1 MVSFTKEMKG
11 KIILLL
17 FLILEV
23 NALTSANAITSVDSF
38 LIGFSPFSLFNAEE
52 GIPVFKRGES
62 LWVYSRSLFIVSL
75 VNPDKKVVVSNLRV
89 YDSLVK
95 LYQFGEKDKLGEW
108 TLILTS
114 TTRIGRFNLPL
125 YLLDPKINVTRF
137 TGNFSLNGDKIN
149 FYGTIQVENYQNL
162 TKGEVL
168 LVKKNI
174 VNSTKSLDT
183 GIYLDNI
190 KLWVKLSYD
199 YKKGL
204 IQIFPYLEKEGP
216 LEAYLWAEIVQDYP
230 LIKKGSDNSYI
241 LSYKKAPVVRSD
253 KEKFRLTTTTNNTLN
268 LLIPKISSSL
278 IGEISPFR
286 EGIAFL
292 RVYIERGNK
301 VEFFEKKI
309 YLIRNLNGLEVMDSN
324 ELEPVKGKFTY
335 SLIGDL
341 KDSYELVLV
350 AKNLGLDSLW
360 RKDLKTSIARI
371 KLMNLLNGEYV
382 SDFSINLPKVNY
394 SKIFD
399 TVYIPLKEEPLRLNY
414 TVSYRGINL
423 EDLEPKVLELRGDE
437 EEVIKFKAGTLSILA
452 KYTDGSKVEFG
463 LVKVFKDNEEKFT
476 ESLLNGNLNLTLPFG
491 YYKVTL
497 NVNGNEEIYN
507 ININSTLHRLEF
519 FFDRPIIPQVTY
531 YSREN
536 PYPYIIIIIGESL
549 ICLYVWKRS
558 IRRIKNAGKT

>member
-1 MVSFTKEMKG
+1 M
-11 KIILLL
+11 KIIIFFLFLLGN
-17 FLILEV
+17 FLILGNLEAQ
-23 NALTSANAITSVDSF
+23 ALTSVDSF
-38 LIGFSPFSLFNAEE
+38 LVGFSPFSLFNAEE
-52 GIPVFKRGES
+52 GIPIFKRGES
-62 LWVYSRSLFIVSL
+62 LWIYSKSLFIVSL
-75 VNPDKKVVVSNLRV
+75 VSPDNKVVVSNLRI

-125 YLLDPKINVTRF
+125 YLLDPKINVIDF
-137 TGNFSLNGDKIN
+137 TSGFSLNGDKIN
-149 FYGTIQVENYQNL
+149 LYGTIQVENYQNL
-162 TKGEVL
+162 TRGEVF
-168 LVKKNI
+168 LVRKNI
-174 VNSTKSLDT
+174 ANSTKNLDT

-204 IQIFPYLEKEGP
+204 IQISPYLEKEGP

-230 LIKKGSDNSYI
+230 LIKRGSDNSYI
-241 LSYKKAPVVRSD
+241 LSYKKVPVVRSD
-253 KEKFRLTTTTNNTLN
+253 KEKFRLTTATNNTLA
-268 LLIPKISSSL
+268 LLIPKISPLSSL

-301 VEFFEKKI
+301 VEFFDKKI
-309 YLIRNLNGLEVMDSN
+309 PLIKDLNGLEIVDSS
-324 ELEPVKGKFTY
+324 ELEPVKGKFVY

-341 KDSYELVLV
+341 KDSKGYEIVLV

-360 RKDLKTSIARI
+360 RRDIKTSIARI

-382 SDFSINLPKVNY
+382 NDFSINLPKVNY
-394 SKIFD
+394 SKFFD
-399 TVYIPLKEEPLRLNY
+399 TVYVPLKEEPLRLNY
-414 TVSYRGINL
+414 TISYRGINL
-423 EDLEPKVLELRGDE
+423 EDLEPKILELRGDK
-437 EEVIKFKAGTLSILA
+437 EEVIKFKAGTLSISA
-452 KYTDGSKVEFG
+452 KYTDGSKVELG
-463 LVKVFKDNEEKFT
+463 LVKVFKDNKEKFSET
-476 ESLLNGNLNLTLPFG
+476 LVNGNLNITLPFG
-491 YYKVTL
+491 YYKISL

-507 ININSTLHRLEF
+507 ININSTFHRLEF
-519 FFDRPIIPQVTY
+519 FYDKPIIPQIN

-536 PYPYIIIIIGESL
+536 PYPYLSIIIIEGL

-558 IRRIKNAGKT
+558 IRKIRDVRKT